1 MRLKWCVTFL
11 QDLLALIGGFHFRG
25 RVSEEQKE
33 EEEAAQRDRQSV
45 LLLP

>member
-1 MRLKWCVTFL
+1 MMS
-11 QDLLALIGGFHFRG
+11 LIVSFVSCRD

-33 EEEAAQRDRQSV
+33 EDEAAQRDRQSV